1 MKLTPKSGERGF
13 QLQAE
18 SDVFLLKCSRDGV
31 KIFLRGYC
39 NNAAHTIATMAAR

>member
-18 SDVFLLKCSRDGV
+18 SDVLLLKCSRDAV
-31 KIFLRGYC
+31 KIFLHGYC
-39 NNAAHTIATMAAR
+39 NNSAPTIATVAAR